1 MEILNRDFIAV
12 HTKNIVYLFS
22 KNGKL
27 LWNKRFNNP
36 INSMA
41 ISPNRVVVGLKNG
54 IIHVL
59 KLDGTSLKA
68 AKTARRIDNVK
79 ITSDS
84 RYVISA
90 SKDFGMGKV
99 SSLNSKLDVLWKRK
113 VSWSFIDSLLLSI
126 SRYAGCIVV
135 GSSDVTILNRNG
147 EILRRF
153 EIFPVFLSVSID
165 GSLTAC
171 SDFKTIYLLTKN
183 GVLWKYK
190 AKNNVNGMLQSP
202 SGNYI
207 IRVDGDNLKILDKTG
222 KLLENLEIDESV
234 NALSISSDESKIVIG
249 TDSAIQLFEL
259 QRKK

>member
-1 MEILNRDFIAV
+1 M
-12 HTKNIVYLFS
+12 
-22 KNGKL
+22 
-27 LWNKRFNNP
+27 
-36 INSMA
+36 
-41 ISPNRVVVGLKNG
+41 
-54 IIHVL
+54 
-59 KLDGTSLKA
+59 
-68 AKTARRIDNVK
+68 
-79 ITSDS
+79 
-84 RYVISA
+84 
-90 SKDFGMGKV
+90 
-99 SSLNSKLDVLWKRK
+99 
-113 VSWSFIDSLLLSI
+113 SWSFIDSLLLPI
-126 SRYAGCIVV
+126 SRYADCIVV

-165 GSLTAC
+165 GSLIAC
-171 SDFKTIYLLTKN
+171 SDFKTIYQQTKN

-207 IRVDGDNLKILDKTG
+207 ICVDGDNLKILDKTG